1 MVEPASMATGA
12 PPSAC
17 AGSIAKLAHPRGGAK
32 NGLCASRRT
41 QRARLALG
49 GSSTTLGDGSA
60 PSAPLQKVSADPY
73 FNRTRFPPPFPLLR
87 TRRSG
92 AVLGSRD
99 SVSAARVPLSG
110 TDRRFPALC
119 KKCRQTPILTLTS
132 FPPHSPRRY
141 RTWRYPPE
149 SRRSASVLR
158 RGGGRLHRRRE
169 AKRSGHGPSAERA
182 RSDPAVD
189 LVMRASRGALVA
201 WVVRVRG

>member
-1 MVEPASMATGA
+1 MGTRAAGHLCMVEPASMATGA

-41 QRARLALG
+41 QRARLALH

-73 FNRTRFPPPFPLLR
+73 FNRTRFPPLFPLLR

-99 SVSAARVPLSG
+99 SVSVARVPLSG

-119 KKCRQTPILTLTS
+119 KKCRQTPILTLLVFLHTL
-132 FPPHSPRRY
+132 PARRY
-141 RTWRYPPE
+141 RTWRYPPQ

-169 AKRSGHGPSAERA
+169 AEKAGMGRVPRERA
-182 RSDPAVD
+182 PTP
-189 LVMRASRGALVA
+189 L
-201 WVVRVRG
+201 WI